1 MHVGIAL
8 AEAQKRK
15 ALALG
20 QGLLESGAEVEAERQ
35 RTVALVVGLLESAV
49 GVEAEEQTAVALGDR
64 GRA

>member
-15 ALALG
+15 ALG
-20 QGLLESGAEVEAERQ
+20 QGVLESGAEVEAERQ
-35 RTVALVVGLLESAV
+35 RIVALVVGLLESGV

>member
-1 MHVGIAL
+1 MGIAL

-20 QGLLESGAEVEAERQ
+20 QGVLESGAEVEAERQ
-35 RTVALVVGLLESAV
+35 KIVALMVDLLESGV
-49 GVEAEEQTAVALGDR
+49 DVEAEEQTAVALGDR